1 MKIEHLYYY
10 LIIADA
16 KSINKAS
23 QKLFISQQQLS
34 RVITSLEA
42 DLNAQL
48 LLRTSTGISLTEKG
62 EKLKEYAKKIVDQ
75 YREMRTYF
83 YLDTFPLQ
91 NTNNEVEGECQ
102 IVLPFFFS
110 LFLTDFMKRFNELY
124 PKINLHCFEGKATYT
139 ANEIHNSEHLYLFID
154 TPTQIDLLLNAS
166 PELTSYYIGDTNVT
180 LCVNRNSALASKTSV
195 TKEDFASQLQT
206 GYPQSIWNGILPAN
220 QFLFISSN
228 IYQHLDSVI
237 QNNSVCIAP
246 SYTRAS
252 IYTTYPE
259 IILLPFK
266 KALINP
272 IYIFHSG
279 THVLTEADK
288 ATISFVAEYTKKIE
302 QLEKIDSLLTK
313 KHSL

>member
-62 EKLKEYAKKIVDQ
+62 EKLKQYAQKIIDQ
-75 YREMRTYF
+75 YREMRAYF
-83 YLDTFPLQ
+83 YLDSFPLQ
-91 NTNNEVEGECQ
+91 NNDKQIEGDCQ

-110 LFLTDFMKRFNELY
+110 LFLTDFMKRFNETY
-124 PKINLHCFEGKATYT
+124 PKINLRCFEGKTTYI
-139 ANEIHNSEHLYLFID
+139 AEEIDKSDQLYLLID
-154 TPTQIDLLLNAS
+154 TPLQIDSLLNAI
-166 PELTSYYIGDTNVT
+166 PELNSYYIGDTTVA
-180 LCVNRNSALASKTSV
+180 LCVNRNSALASKSAIS
-195 TKEDFASQLQT
+195 KEDFISHAQT
-206 GYPQSIWNGILPAN
+206 GYPQSTWNERLDASRL
-220 QFLFISSN
+220 LFISSN
-228 IYQHLDSVI
+228 IYQHLDSVM
-237 QNNSVCIAP
+237 QNNSVCVVP
-246 SYTRAS
+246 LYTRAS
-252 IYTTYPE
+252 IYSAYPE

-266 KALINP
+266 KAVLNP

-279 THVLTEADK
+279 SHVLTAADK
-288 ATISFVAEYTKKIE
+288 ATIRFVAEYTKKIE